1 MNKKSVWMFVLTLV
15 MVAYVAFAVPVT
27 MRMARADTLT
37 GIDIVMSDPD
47 SRFITAADIAR
58 ECGLDADTA
67 CRVRRSGF
75 DLYSLERRLDASD
88 KIESVNANILT
99 NGHLRLNVKPMVP
112 VARVFNGPESYYIN
126 ITGKKISAELRY
138 HIDVPVLVGSF
149 DSLHPAERLLPLL
162 DHIARNADASSIV
175 ATVTQQANGDIIL
188 VPRVVGHVV
197 NFGDTSLIA
206 DKFRRLEAFYRQVMP
221 TVGWMH
227 YDTLSVKWRGQL
239 VATRRDKAPAP
250 PQLVTIEEQSGIFE
264 HFDNETTHVP
274 DSIALAGLQTP

>member
-1 MNKKSVWMFVLTLV
+1 MLTLV

-27 MRMARADTLT
+27 WRMAEADTLT
-37 GIDIVMSDPD
+37 GVDIVMADPE

-67 CRVRRSGF
+67 FRIRRRDF
-75 DLYSLERRLDASD
+75 DLYSLERRLDLSD

-99 NGHLRLNVKPMVP
+99 NGRLHLNVKPMVP
-112 VARVFNGPESYYIN
+112 VARVFDGDESYYIN

-138 HIDVPVLVGSF
+138 HLDVPVLVGSF

-162 DHIARNADASSIV
+162 DYISRDAAAGSMV
-175 ATVTQQANGDIIL
+175 ATVTQEPGGDIIL

-197 NFGDTSLIA
+197 NFGDTSMVT
-206 DKFRRLEAFYRQVMP
+206 DKFRRLQAFYRQVMP

-227 YDTLSVKWRGQL
+227 YDTLAVKWRGQV

-250 PQLVTIEEQSGIFE
+250 PQLVTIEEQSGILDN
-264 HFDNETTHVP
+264 FDNETTLIP
-274 DSIALAGLQTP
+274 DSIALAGIEAP